1 MKHFLFKCQRL
12 KNFITKTNF
21 DSAAL
26 IMVLLANS
34 GGLRWSWL
42 SLDSKFLWAKH
53 TPNHNRPLI
62 FSWDHQISFEKLH
75 GIVGKFLYSPAILT
89 QTTLQTQKS
98 NQILYIPKKIISR
111 FFFSPKLLW
120 CSSKAAPLYPI
131 QVPKRHSRTSPE
143 LQAIPLDFSFI
154 KNKWISNCSSH
165 SWVS

>member
-21 DSAAL
+21 DSAEL

-98 NQILYIPKKIISR
+98 NQIYSKKIISR
-111 FFFSPKLLW
+111 FFFTQTAMVLLQ
-120 CSSKAAPLYPI
+120 SSTPLSYSGSEAPFP
-131 QVPKRHSRTSPE
+131 H
-143 LQAIPLDFSFI
+143 F
-154 KNKWISNCSSH
+154 
-165 SWVS
+165 SWVASHTIRFFIH